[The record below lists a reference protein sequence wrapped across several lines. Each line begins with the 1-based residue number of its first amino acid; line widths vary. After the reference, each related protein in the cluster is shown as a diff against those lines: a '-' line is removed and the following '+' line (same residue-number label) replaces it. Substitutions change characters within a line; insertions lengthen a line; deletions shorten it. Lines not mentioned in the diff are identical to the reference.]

1 MKNILRVLL
10 LLVLSF
16 SLPAFAD
23 TLKLVSAPNIG
34 ANNEPI
40 YPYNFSV
47 NGSSALTALM
57 CLDYNRHI
65 TIGEMWNV
73 SDAAVPLDSST
84 LSAQYRADVYLFS
97 QLGTYSN
104 STVQYAAWSIFDPK
118 DMANS
123 AGFTP
128 AAQALASRALNL
140 TANAST
146 LGSGFYSKY
155 MFYLPTA
162 DQTGWTD
169 GAPQRFVAAAPTPE
183 PESLVLVGSGLL
195 MMGGAW
201 RRLQYRLKQKP
212 AVAAAEAC

>member
-1 MKNILRVLL
+1 MKKL
-10 LLVLSF
+10 LLVLSLF
-16 SLPAFAD
+16 ILTSLSALAD
-23 TLKLVSAPNIG
+23 TLKLVSAP
-34 ANNEPI
+34 AVSSVNEAI

-47 NGSSALTALM
+47 NGSSALTPLM

-65 TIGEMWNV
+65 TVGETWNV
-73 SDAAVPLDSST
+73 SDMSVPLDSST
-84 LSAQYRADVYLFS
+84 LSAEYRADVYLFS
-97 QLGTYSN
+97 ELGNYSN

-118 DMANS
+118 DMASS

-128 AAQALASRALNL
+128 AAQALASQALNL

-201 RRLQYRLKQKP
+201 RRLQQRLKQRP
-212 AVAAAEAC
+212 QSAEAEPAC